1 MADYQDF
8 DAENAEVSPQ
18 IPTGPDSDP
27 EKPKML
33 IDYEPSEIKSFYS
46 QGLITADQAEQ
57 YVAYKDMEVNGTRH
71 MAPKNVKRLYS
82 MGLLTEEQVE
92 SYVAFQK
99 NPLWF
104 TMKDYGKAIFSGAR
118 NFAEFTSEAAWKGNP
133 IGILRGDTAPEF
145 FQKMWKEKTGKD
157 WQTPLTP
164 YLPDPKKWFKG
175 DDTFLPFQDI
185 QPETGTGKVV
195 ETATEFIIPFG
206 MASKGL
212 KAADMGARVMGKL
225 PWLAKN
231 HPKLASFF
239 SYTFNG
245 TVSGAFA
252 DFTFDPDSGRVADL
266 MKDYD
271 ILPEFLDFMQT
282 NPDNPEALERFK
294 NVVEGAILGVGVDAF
309 LYGAKALKAHTWHKM
324 GMDGLKVADDVMDKY
339 GLFME
344 VGRKTE
350 ILQPEYTKLGRAVNA
365 LPDGD
370 PAKIAG
376 TVTPPDIRKVATKA
390 VDVDAAF
397 KSLGDI
403 SDEIAGKE
411 VKTGVQARGIA
422 KLMEETG
429 GSAAKVVK
437 HIYNNSET
445 VMDIFRGGAPDPKT
459 GVRKTRVET
468 QEGADVVLKSLA
480 QSAGRNSQSMAD
492 RMLKEMQKVGANVG
506 NLDSVVR
513 AFNQYFVQYADEV
526 YDMAA
531 KIVDE
536 NVPTSFADELRVLEH
551 IKMLQEMQGYVVG
564 IRSDIGRTLGQYNL
578 DWMGSR
584 FDFSN
589 LPKENL
595 TDLAAHQQKE
605 IKDIIS
611 SFSKAKKHADRMK
624 IARFTGRNKWLQGSL
639 EFMQANLLWNPGTQ
653 AVNIIGNS
661 LAQLFD
667 GLMRHVAVVGDAVVH
682 GDLKRIGELGAYYKG
697 IGQGV
702 ADCFRVKNLPKW
714 SQVGSKSAWKEVELG
729 KVFKALLTGEGQ
741 LDQLVKLEGQLG

>member
-1 MADYQDF
+1 
-8 DAENAEVSPQ
+8 
-18 IPTGPDSDP
+18 
-27 EKPKML
+27 
-33 IDYEPSEIKSFYS
+33 
-46 QGLITADQAEQ
+46 
-57 YVAYKDMEVNGTRH
+57 

-185 QPETGTGKVV
+185 KPETGTGKVI

-422 KLMEETG
+422 IQRP
-429 GSAAKVVK
+429 SW
-437 HIYNNSET
+437 
-445 VMDIFRGGAPDPKT
+445 IF
-459 GVRKTRVET
+459 
-468 QEGADVVLKSLA
+468 
-480 QSAGRNSQSMAD
+480 
-492 RMLKEMQKVGANVG
+492 
-506 NLDSVVR
+506 SVVVR
-513 AFNQYFVQYADEV
+513 
-526 YDMAA
+526 
-531 KIVDE
+531 
-536 NVPTSFADELRVLEH
+536 
-551 IKMLQEMQGYVVG
+551 
-564 IRSDIGRTLGQYNL
+564 
-578 DWMGSR
+578 
-584 FDFSN
+584 
-589 LPKENL
+589 L
-595 TDLAAHQQKE
+595 TRRPE
-605 IKDIIS
+605 C
-611 SFSKAKKHADRMK
+611 
-624 IARFTGRNKWLQGSL
+624 
-639 EFMQANLLWNPGTQ
+639 E
-653 AVNIIGNS
+653 
-661 LAQLFD
+661 
-667 GLMRHVAVVGDAVVH
+667 RHV
-682 GDLKRIGELGAYYKG
+682 
-697 IGQGV
+697 
-702 ADCFRVKNLPKW
+702 
-714 SQVGSKSAWKEVELG
+714 
-729 KVFKALLTGEGQ
+729 
-741 LDQLVKLEGQLG
+741 